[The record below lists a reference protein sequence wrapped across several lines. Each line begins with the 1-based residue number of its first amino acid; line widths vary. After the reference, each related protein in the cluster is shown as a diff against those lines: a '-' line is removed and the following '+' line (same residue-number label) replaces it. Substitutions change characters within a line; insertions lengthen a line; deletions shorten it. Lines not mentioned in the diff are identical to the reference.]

1 MLQERYDKSLTILKR
16 VSTAR
21 KDVDNWFEQKE
32 REYHAYEKLGKSKE
46 DIKKIQRIDQLKG
59 LVFVCKDFV
68 NVIAG
73 KDQEPD
79 LDDVNKILNNLK
91 YNPVSKHPGVNI
103 EAAQEQIEGL
113 KGQETITAWRAKWNS
128 LIDENKASY
137 GILAA
142 QALLSVF
149 QKGLPY
155 LCGFQAYSKAQQYLL
170 EHLPASISFEALSL
184 IVSLALGALSFKGIK
199 YLPLIVNAFWRD
211 YTSPNGRREW
221 KEFIHLKIIPWVLL
235 LCSQTNSMI
244 LLAIFLLIG

>member
-1 MLQERYDKSLTILKR
+1 MLKERYDKSLTILKR
-16 VSTAR
+16 VSAAR
-21 KDVDNWFEQKE
+21 KDVDKWFEQKE

-79 LDDVNKILNNLK
+79 LDDVDKILNNLK
-91 YNPVSKHPGVNI
+91 YNPVSKHSGVNI

-137 GILAA
+137 GLLAA
-142 QALLSVF
+142 QTLLFVF
-149 QKGLPY
+149 QKGTPFL
-155 LCGFQAYSKAQQYLL
+155 GAFQVWGLTQQYLL
-170 EHLPASISFEALSL
+170 EYLPASLFFKALSL
-184 IVSLALGALSFKGIK
+184 LASLVLGALSFEGIK
-199 YLPLIVNAFWRD
+199 YLPPVVNAFWRD

-235 LCSQTNSMI
+235 LCSQTNPMI